1 MTNSNFDYDDFELST
16 NGEAGSGGTATM
28 TADPDQ
34 DMLSNSD
41 EVGTALSMLIRE
53 STEAQAQA
61 QAQAA
66 ALAAPQGQTQVEA
79 TASTY
84 SYGDT
89 TADAGMYDEPEFES
103 LGTQPINYGN
113 SAAEELN
120 YQDTNDEVE
129 FSGLDPAPGYSVS
142 DAGFVPNSLGSLA
155 APPSATQPSGYADA
169 PAREHSRIEA
179 ARELAQEQQELQLQA
194 LAQEVAELNAD
205 EFGDESA
212 YQVRSE
218 EVQPMQAVSPTPM
231 QGTPGVVASESVLAQ
246 VAASTFAPAPVPVVK
261 AAPAPAFEAV
271 AQTPAPFSVP
281 APAVAP
287 TVVVAPA
294 PLSPTAP
301 LSPPPVPQ
309 AVAPAPTPTPEAV
322 NAAPAPAPVAAAP
335 APITPSPA
343 HTPQS
348 ARNMQT
354 LEQMQT
360 TAHANHLYPASEFIR
375 NWVLANPDDDQVLL
389 AGFNWVQKHEGS
401 EHIGSAIKGLL
412 EVGNNQPAFTLIT
425 VRWLT
430 DYSHHPLAPQIVQL
444 LNI

>member
-66 ALAAPQGQTQVEA
+66 ALAAEQGQQVEA
-79 TASTY
+79 SAGTY

-103 LGTQPINYGN
+103 LGAQPMNYGN

-129 FSGLDPAPGYSVS
+129 FGGLDPAPGYSVS

-155 APPSATQPSGYADA
+155 VPPSATQPSGYAEA

-179 ARELAQEQQELQLQA
+179 ARELAQEQQEMQLQA

-218 EVQPMQAVSPTPM
+218 EVQPVQAVSPAPM

-246 VAASTFAPAPVPVVK
+246 AAAPTFAPAPLPVAQ

-271 AQTPAPFSVP
+271 AQSPAPFAVP

-287 TVVVAPA
+287 TVAAAP
-294 PLSPTAP
+294 AP

-309 AVAPAPTPTPEAV
+309 AVAPAPTPEAV
-322 NAAPAPAPVAAAP
+322 NATAAPAPVAAAP
-335 APITPSPA
+335 APLTPSPA
-343 HTPQS
+343 NTPQP

-412 EVGNNQPAFTLIT
+412 EVGYNQPAFTLIT

>member
-1 MTNSNFDYDDFELST
+1 MSNSNFDYDDFELST

-34 DMLSNSD
+34 DLLSNSD

-66 ALAAPQGQTQVEA
+66 ALAAQQGQVQQTES
-79 TASTY
+79 TTY
-84 SYGDT
+84 SYGDSN
-89 TADAGMYDEPEFES
+89 TADAGLYDEPEFES
-103 LGTQPINYGN
+103 LGTQPMNYGN
-113 SAAEELN
+113 SAAAELN
-120 YQDTNDEVE
+120 YADTNDEVE

-155 APPSATQPSGYADA
+155 TTPTNTQPSGYAQ
-169 PAREHSRIEA
+169 PPVREHSRIEA
-179 ARELAQEQQELQLQA
+179 ARELAQEQQDMQLQA
-194 LAQEVAELNAD
+194 LAQEVAELNAE
-205 EFGDESA
+205 EFGDDSGYEA
-212 YQVRSE
+212 RIEEIQ
-218 EVQPMQAVSPTPM
+218 EVQAGSPAPM
-231 QGTPGVVASESVLAQ
+231 QGTPGVVAADSVLAQ
-246 VAASTFAPAPVPVVK
+246 TAAPV
-261 AAPAPAFEAV
+261 AAPAPLPVTQAAPPAFETV
-271 AQTPAPFSVP
+271 AQTPAPFSTP
-281 APAVAP
+281 AP
-287 TVVVAPA
+287 TVAQIVAAA
-294 PLSPTAP
+294 PAP

-309 AVAPAPTPTPEAV
+309 AVAPAPTPEPV
-322 NAAPAPAPVAAAP
+322 NATPAPAPVAAAP
-335 APITPSPA
+335 APAPTPA
-343 HTPQS
+343 YTPQP

-354 LEQMQT
+354 LEQMQQ

-401 EHIGSAIKGLL
+401 EHIGAAIKGLL
-412 EVGNNQPAFTLIT
+412 EVGYNQPVFTLIT

-444 LNI
+444 LAV